1 MKGKTMTA
9 KDRADLSVAL
19 SEQLAAFLVSAG
31 GRLEA
36 GKLVRQFCESNE
48 GVRLADAEI
57 ALSLLLNQRRLVV
70 DSDLKLEQ
78 SLAQAA

>member
-1 MKGKTMTA
+1 MTA

-19 SEQLAAFLVSAG
+19 SDRLAEFLAQAG

-36 GKLVRQFCESNE
+36 GALVRQFCESNGE
-48 GVRLADAEI
+48 VRLADAEI

-70 DSDLKLEQ
+70 DNDLKLEQ
-78 SLAQAA
+78 ALADAA

>member
-1 MKGKTMTA
+1 MTA

-19 SEQLAAFLVSAG
+19 SDRLAEFLAQAG

-36 GKLVRQFCESNE
+36 GALVRQFCESNDE
-48 GVRLADAEI
+48 VRLADAEI

-70 DSDLKLEQ
+70 DNDLKLEQ
-78 SLAQAA
+78 ALADAA